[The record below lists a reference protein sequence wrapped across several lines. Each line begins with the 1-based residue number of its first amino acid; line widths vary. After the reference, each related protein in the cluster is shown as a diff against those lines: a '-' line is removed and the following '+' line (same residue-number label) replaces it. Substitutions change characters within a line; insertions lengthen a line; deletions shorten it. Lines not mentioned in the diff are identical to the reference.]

1 MYMAK
6 HKTQLSEGIL
16 VTLVDNFFKSLQK
29 GVSDKYLKA
38 AEKAEVHPEVI
49 DMMKKIHIDGQRL
62 DKLMKKHHLK

>member
-1 MYMAK
+1 MAK

-38 AEKAEVHPEVI
+38 AEKAEVHPDVI

>member
-1 MYMAK
+1 MAK

>member
-1 MYMAK
+1 MAK

-16 VTLVDNFFKSLQK
+16 VTLVDNFFKALQK

-62 DKLMKKHHLK
+62 DRLMKKHHIN